1 MNPADLFRRISVLLE
16 QAGIPYMLTGS
27 FASSV
32 YGMGR
37 GSPDVDFVIGSDE
50 EGVRRL
56 LRQLPEADFSSNLNQ
71 ALDACRKRST
81 FNAKD
86 QRSILSITL
95 AVSRLISSSLKIE
108 SSAGWSLKRRMKIQV
123 WSVPLYMATPE
134 DVGLATLE
142 WAKLRAFD
150 RQIED
155 AAGILKV
162 RRDQL
167 DLPYIEKWVRNSAS
181 PTSGSRPA
189 GSRTWIRIT
198 TDSKME
204 FLTIICNLPTQKR
217 T

>member
-1 MNPADLFRRISVLLE
+1 MTPEGFFRRISILLE
-16 QAGIPYMLTGS
+16 KARSPYMLTGS

-56 LRQLPEADFSSNLNQ
+56 LSQLSEADFSSNLNQ

-81 FNAKD
+81 FNIVD
-86 QRSILSITL
+86 NICG
-95 AVSRLISSSLKIE
+95 LKIDFIFLRDRE
-108 SSAGWSLKRRMKIQV
+108 FSRVEFERRTKVQV

-142 WAKLRAFD
+142 WAKLRPYG

-167 DLPYIEKWVRNSAS
+167 DLPYIEKWVAELGLTPQWLQAR
-181 PTSGSRPA
+181 RLA
-189 GSRTWIRIT
+189 GI
-198 TDSKME
+198 DQ
-204 FLTIICNLPTQKR
+204 N
-217 T
+217 

>member
-1 MNPADLFRRISVLLE
+1 MTAEDFFRRISILLE

-37 GSPDVDFVIGSDE
+37 GGPDVDFVIGSDE
-50 EGVRRL
+50 EGVRRVL
-56 LRQLPEADFSSNLNQ
+56 SQLPEADFSSDLYQ

-81 FNAKD
+81 FNIVD
-86 QRSILSITL
+86 N
-95 AVSRLISSSLKIE
+95 ISGLKIDFIFRKDRE
-108 SSAGWSLKRRMKIQV
+108 FSQMEFERRTKVQV

-142 WAKLRAFD
+142 WAKLRPFG

-162 RRDQL
+162 RRDRL
-167 DLPYIEKWVRNSAS
+167 DVPYIEKWVAELGLGAQWSQARQLA
-181 PTSGSRPA
+181 
-189 GSRTWIRIT
+189 
-198 TDSKME
+198 DMD
-204 FLTIICNLPTQKR
+204 
-217 T
+217 

>member
-1 MNPADLFRRISVLLE
+1 MTPEDFFRRISILLE

-50 EGVRRL
+50 EGVRRFFSK
-56 LRQLPEADFSSNLNQ
+56 LPEADFSSNLNQ
-71 ALDACRKRST
+71 ALDACRKKST
-81 FNAKD
+81 FNTVDNISGLKVD
-86 QRSILSITL
+86 FIFLKHREF
-95 AVSRLISSSLKIE
+95 SRVE
-108 SSAGWSLKRRMKIQV
+108 FERRTKVQV
-123 WSVPLYMATPE
+123 WGVPLYMATPE

-142 WAKLRAFD
+142 WAKLRAFG

-167 DLPYIEKWVRNSAS
+167 DLPYIEKWVHELGLESQWNDARRLA
-181 PTSGSRPA
+181 
-189 GSRTWIRIT
+189 
-198 TDSKME
+198 
-204 FLTIICNLPTQKR
+204 Q
-217 T
+217 